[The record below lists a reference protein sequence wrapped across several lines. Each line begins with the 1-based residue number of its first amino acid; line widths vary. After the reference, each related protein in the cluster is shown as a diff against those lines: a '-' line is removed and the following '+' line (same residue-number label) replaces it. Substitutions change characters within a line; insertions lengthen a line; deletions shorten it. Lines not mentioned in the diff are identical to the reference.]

1 MYDLLVFVYIPKNR
15 QEYSKSEKSW
25 WEKKYTKITKDAK
38 NKTYLKKWNHEKSK
52 THRGKSEKPNDGKAK
67 YK

>member
-1 MYDLLVFVYIPKNR
+1 MYELLVFLYIPKNR
-15 QEYSKSEKSW
+15 QKYSKSEKTW

-52 THRGKSEKPNDGKAK
+52 THRGKFEKPNDGKAK